1 MREGR
6 EIEEGR
12 QVKRGRRRDDGD
24 DGSEKE
30 RGNGREIEE
39 ERKRDRV
46 DMLRKS
52 GGAKPPLAS
61 QAAGRQPL
69 SQSTP

>member
-6 EIEEGR
+6 ETEEGR

-30 RGNGREIEE
+30 REIEE